1 MKRKLIKQG
10 TGEGLVMYLP
20 REWIKE
26 KGLTQGN
33 EVTIEQINDTLLI
46 TSESKKNNNEFKI
59 DISIDTENYKTV
71 RMLLKNYYNLGFK
84 EITIKYKNEKVYSL
98 IKEIYEKVLFGFEI
112 SSHDKEEKAI
122 TLSEFSTIDEKNS
135 KKLINKL
142 FFMFGDSLTEL
153 EKYMQTGKKNS
164 LERIKINTDK
174 IDKFESIIRRQIFT
188 KKNDDQHQNVNY
200 WNFISYIVIGQ
211 RAINRLLEHQYD
223 DISKSISEIEKINQI
238 FELFHK
244 KIFLREKIDDINEYT
259 TKILEL
265 QDNLKS
271 KINNNPNINHYLLEI
286 SNDIYFMV
294 APVISMITIDKNK
307 LW

>member
-33 EVTIEQINDTLLI
+33 EITIEQINDTLLI
-46 TSESKKNNNEFKI
+46 TSESKKNNNNLKI
-59 DISIDTENYKTV
+59 DISIDTEVYKIV

-153 EKYMQTGKKNS
+153 EKYMQTGKKSS

-211 RAINRLLEHQYD
+211 RAITRLLEHEYD
-223 DISKSISEIEKINQI
+223 DILKSISEIEKINQI

-244 KIFLREKIDDINEYT
+244 KIFLREKIDDIYEYT